1 MSKKRMILKGNL
13 INGIEK
19 QAISNSCVVVED
31 NKIVWVGEEKDC
43 LVSSQD
49 EVIQGHTIMP
59 GLIDCHIHF
68 CLNGEADYFQSF
80 LNSTLSTFALHA
92 TVYAKKLL
100 EAGFTTVRSVGEPG
114 HLGISLRDCINQGI
128 ILGPRIYTSGQI
140 LSITGGNADW
150 LPQWIHSDISLA
162 MFSDGVEEVRKSVRK
177 LIGSGVDFI
186 KMLATAGVM
195 GKGSEP
201 GARNYNYE
209 EIKTAVDEAHK
220 LGKKI
225 ATHAEGLSG
234 TKDCIKAGVDTIEH
248 GIELDDEAIQ
258 MMKDRGTFLIP
269 TLVAPHNI
277 NIHGVAAGIPELAVK
292 KSMIAEKKHINSF
305 KKAYQSGTKIAM
317 GTDTGTPF
325 SRHGEGAKELELM
338 VRQGASPMDAIIFS
352 TKGGSEAIGIS
363 DKVGTIEAGKLAD
376 ILILKAN
383 PLEDIKILQNKKIII
398 AIFKNGIREV

>member
-1 MSKKRMILKGNL
+1 
-13 INGIEK
+13 
-19 QAISNSCVVVED
+19 
-31 NKIVWVGEEKDC
+31 
-43 LVSSQD
+43 
-49 EVIQGHTIMP
+49 
-59 GLIDCHIHF
+59 
-68 CLNGEADYFQSF
+68 
-80 LNSTLSTFALHA
+80 
-92 TVYAKKLL
+92 
-100 EAGFTTVRSVGEPG
+100 
-114 HLGISLRDCINQGI
+114 
-128 ILGPRIYTSGQI
+128 
-140 LSITGGNADW
+140 
-150 LPQWIHSDISLA
+150 

-209 EIKTAVDEAHK
+209 EIKTAADEAHK
-220 LGKKI
+220 LGRKI

-258 MMKDRGTFLIP
+258 MMKDRGTILIP
-269 TLVAPHNI
+269 TLIAPHNI
-277 NIHGVAAGIPELAVK
+277 NIHGVAAGIPELAVRR
-292 KSMIAEKKHINSF
+292 KSTLAEKKHINSF
-305 KKAYQSGTKIAM
+305 KKAYQACVKIAM

-363 DKVGTIEAGKLAD
+363 DKVGTIEVGKLAD

-383 PLEDIKILQNKKIII
+383 PLEDIKILQNKEIIKKVI
-398 AIFKNGIREV
+398 KNGIKEV